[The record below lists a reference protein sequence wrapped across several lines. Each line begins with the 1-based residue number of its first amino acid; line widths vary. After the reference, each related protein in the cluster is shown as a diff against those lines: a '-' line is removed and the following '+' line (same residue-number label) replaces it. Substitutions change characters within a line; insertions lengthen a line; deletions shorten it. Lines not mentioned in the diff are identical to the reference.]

1 MAWRRTNSR
10 TSLFMSSS
18 GSLGAEAGKAL
29 DYNTNY
35 NKNNSSSSLSAS
47 GSAPSSLQS
56 LPETKMHA
64 REPTL
69 DQHDEERDN
78 GNSSYDYDDE
88 YDHDNT
94 HTSDNGA
101 HHHHQQQP
109 QERPSLFVI
118 KVTAIASLGGVL
130 FGYDLGVI
138 SAALP
143 QLTDYFDLNSKQQEL
158 VVAILYVGGGLG
170 AAVGGSLCD
179 AAGRKRAILWTDG
192 LFLLGALVL
201 MTAPSL
207 HFILAGRVIVG
218 FAIAVSGIAD
228 VSYLHEIAPIQWRG
242 AIVSVNEAS
251 ISLGFLLAFAVG
263 NALSGDDEGNSDNG
277 WRTMFGV
284 SGLVALVQMIGMRNM
299 PESPI
304 WLEQQGRH
312 EESEAAFRKIRS
324 SDSSVF
330 AETDSGNNN
339 MSSPPRSGNV
349 STSYEAVSSPDT
361 SFEDILATI
370 TPTTGPYS
378 TGILG
383 RCSFC
388 FSRLVYLLQQFR
400 LFVVTTMQSY
410 RRQAYIA
417 IFLSV
422 TQQFCGQTNVLSY
435 APVIFASVAG
445 GDNASSLSAVGGNAI
460 LSIGLVKFAVT
471 VLVIWKIETLGRR
484 FLLLAGMATIA
495 AGLLLLIIA
504 FGGTR
509 VETQQ
514 NGEAAVDDEGAG
526 FYFALPG
533 VLLVVSGY
541 SMSFGPLT
549 WLLTSELFPAEIR
562 GRALGANTI
571 VTYVCAAIV
580 TYTFLT
586 SQELF
591 GSTFV
596 FGFYLIVTCLGFL
609 FAYTAIPD
617 TGGKTVE
624 EIENDLKGMLW
635 WKAGRVHISDS
646 GADGE
651 VIPLAAFQSGE
662 SNRTDGRPTA
672 ILETELT

>member
-1 MAWRRTNSR
+1 
-10 TSLFMSSS
+10 MSSN
-18 GSLGAEAGKAL
+18 GSLSDNEAAL
-29 DYNTNY
+29 DNDYTLRNNEKYT
-35 NKNNSSSSLSAS
+35 KNNSSSSLSS
-47 GSAPSSLQS
+47 SSSSLPS
-56 LPETKMHA
+56 PKDKMAKQQLH
-64 REPTL
+64 REPML
-69 DQHDEERDN
+69 DPYDEERD
-78 GNSSYDYDDE
+78 GNNDYDYADD
-88 YDHDNT
+88 YDPDNP
-94 HTSDNGA
+94 DGA
-101 HHHHQQQP
+101 HQ
-109 QERPSLFVI
+109 RPSLFVM
-118 KVTAIASLGGVL
+118 KVTGIASLGGVL

-138 SAALP
+138 STALP
-143 QLTDYFDLNSKQQEL
+143 QLTQAFDLNSTQQEL
-158 VVAILYVGGGLG
+158 VVAILYLGGGLG

-179 AAGRKRAILWTDG
+179 AAGRKRAILWTDC
-192 LFLLGALVL
+192 LFLIGAFVL
-201 MTAPSL
+201 FAAPSL
-207 HFILAGRVIVG
+207 HFILVGRVIVG

-242 AIVSVNEAS
+242 AIVSVNEAC

-263 NALSGDDEGNSDNG
+263 STLSGEDNDSG
-277 WRTMFGV
+277 WRIMFGV
-284 SGLVALVQMIGMRNM
+284 SGAVALAQLIGMWNM

-304 WLEQQGRH
+304 WLQQQGRH
-312 EESEAAFRKIRS
+312 EESEAALRKIRS
-324 SDSSVF
+324 GNSSVF
-330 AETDSGNNN
+330 AEGDSAGNNN
-339 MSSPPRSGNV
+339 RRNTRGSPPRSGNV

-370 TPTTGPYS
+370 TPATGPYS

-383 RCSFC
+383 RCSHC
-388 FSRLVYLLQQFR
+388 CSQLVYLLQQFR
-400 LFVVTTMQSY
+400 IFVATTVQSY

-417 IFLSV
+417 IFMSV

-435 APVIFASVAG
+435 APLIFASVAG
-445 GDNASSLSAVGGNAI
+445 GDDASSLSFVRGGAT

-471 VLVIWKIETLGRR
+471 VLVIWKIETIGRR
-484 FLLLAGMATIA
+484 FLLLTGMATIA

-504 FGGTR
+504 FGGTQ

-514 NGEAAVDDEGAG
+514 NGQATAVDDEGAG

-571 VTYVCAAIV
+571 VTYLCAAFV
-580 TYTFLT
+580 TSTFLS

-617 TGGKTVE
+617 TGEKTVE
-624 EIENDLKGMLW
+624 EIEYDLKGMLW
-635 WKAGRVHISDS
+635 WKAGCEHMSDS
-646 GADGE
+646 GAGGE
-651 VIPLAAFQSGE
+651 VIPLATFQSAE
-662 SNRTDGRPTA
+662 SYRTGTDGRPTA

>member
-1 MAWRRTNSR
+1 M
-10 TSLFMSSS
+10 
-18 GSLGAEAGKAL
+18 
-29 DYNTNY
+29 
-35 NKNNSSSSLSAS
+35 
-47 GSAPSSLQS
+47 
-56 LPETKMHA
+56 
-64 REPTL
+64 L
-69 DQHDEERDN
+69 DQQHEERDN
-78 GNSSYDYDDE
+78 GNNDYDYDDA

-94 HTSDNGA
+94 NNTADNGA
-101 HHHHQQQP
+101 HHHHQQEQ
-109 QERPSLFVI
+109 RPSLFVM
-118 KVTAIASLGGVL
+118 KVTGIASLGGVL

-143 QLTDYFDLNSKQQEL
+143 QLTDYFDLTSKQQEL
-158 VVAILYVGGGLG
+158 VVSILYVGGGLG

-207 HFILAGRVIVG
+207 HFILIGRVIVG

-251 ISLGFLLAFAVG
+251 ISLGFLLAFCVG
-263 NALSGDDEGNSDNG
+263 SVLSGEDGNDNG

-284 SGLVALVQMIGMRNM
+284 SGLVALVQLIGMWNM

-312 EESEAAFRKIRS
+312 EESEAALRKIRS
-324 SDSSVF
+324 GDSSVF
-330 AETDSGNNN
+330 ADDADSGNNNQRNNN

-388 FSRLVYLLQQFR
+388 CSQLVYLLQQFR
-400 LFVVTTMQSY
+400 IFVATTMRSY

-435 APVIFASVAG
+435 APLIFASVPG
-445 GDNASSLSAVGGNAI
+445 GDNASSRSLISGNAI

-484 FLLLAGMATIA
+484 FLLLTGMATIA

-526 FYFALPG
+526 FHFALPG

-571 VTYVCAAIV
+571 VTYLCAAVV
-580 TYTFLT
+580 TYTFLS

-617 TGGKTVE
+617 TGEKTVE

-635 WKAGRVHISDS
+635 WKAGCEHMSDS
-646 GADGE
+646 GAGGE
-651 VIPLAAFQSGE
+651 VTPLATFQSV
-662 SNRTDGRPTA
+662 DGRPTA